1 MSNTPAWEC
10 ECGNHDIEKII
21 VVKQSKIN
29 KGAVRAY
36 CRICGDEIIGI
47 PQKTLKDILKGY
59 GK

>member
-1 MSNTPAWEC
+1 MSEIKFEC
-10 ECGNHDIEKII
+10 QCGNRDPEKII

-29 KGAVRAY
+29 KGAVKAY

-47 PQKTLKDILKGY
+47 PQKALKEVLKGY